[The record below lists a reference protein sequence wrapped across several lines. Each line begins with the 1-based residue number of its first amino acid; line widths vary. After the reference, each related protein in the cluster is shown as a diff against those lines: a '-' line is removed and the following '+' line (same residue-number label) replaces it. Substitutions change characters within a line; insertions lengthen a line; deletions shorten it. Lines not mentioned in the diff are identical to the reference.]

1 VVFGVWA
8 VARSSGATPATV
20 DLAVVAIAPFRVTAG
35 DSSLGYL
42 REGMVDLLA
51 TKLSGTAALR
61 PTDRL
66 IVGKIVGSG

>member
-1 VVFGVWA
+1 M
-8 VARSSGATPATV
+8 
-20 DLAVVAIAPFRVTAG
+20 VAIAPFRVTAG